1 MHDAPAR
8 RAGLVR
14 HAAFA
19 LLLALLPAA
28 RDACAQ
34 TIIVLTNTRGLN
46 FGRFAAATGGAINVS
61 AATGA
66 RTKTGT
72 LILLNSPS
80 AGQATYNVA
89 KSKNGTVNMTVAI
102 TLPANNT
109 VQLASG
115 ANRMAVNNFVA
126 SPATIASV
134 PNGGTPLSVGA
145 TLSVSS
151 GQPAGTYT
159 GSYNITV
166 NYQ

>member
-1 MHDAPAR
+1 MGR

-34 TIIVLTNTRGLN
+34 TVIVLTTTRGLD
-46 FGRFAAATGGAINVS
+46 FGRFAAGAGGTVTINATTGTRSKTGGVV
-61 AATGA
+61 
-66 RTKTGT
+66 
-72 LILLNSPS
+72 LLNSF
-80 AGQATYNVA
+80 AGAQATYNVS
-89 KSKNGTVNMTVAI
+89 KSKNGTVNKTVAI

-109 VQLASG
+109 VQLTSG
-115 ANRMAVNNFVA
+115 ANHMFVNNFVA

-134 PNGGTPLSVGA
+134 PNGGMALSVGA
-145 TLSVSS
+145 TLVVGS

-159 GSYNITV
+159 GTYDITII
-166 NYQ
+166 YQ